1 MPAAP
6 VLDSFAL
13 LAFLRGEAGDDQV
26 AALLEKA
33 GERDAP
39 LHMTEVNYAE
49 VKYIVIRRDGAARW
63 AQVARDL
70 PTLPIEFHPADREL
84 ADLAADFKSRVN
96 FSLADAFAAALAK
109 QHKARLVTGDPEFK
123 TVEKEI
129 RINWLKASE
138 PGEDQ

>member
-13 LAFLRGEAGDDQV
+13 LAFLRGEAGDEKV

-49 VKYIVIRRDGAARW
+49 VKYIVLRKDGAARW
-63 AQVARDL
+63 ADVARDL

-84 ADLAADFKSRVN
+84 ADLAADLKARCGL
-96 FSLADAFAAALAK
+96 SLADAFAAALAK
-109 QHKARLVTGDPEFK
+109 QHKAQLVTGDPEFK
-123 TVEKEI
+123 AVEKEI
-129 RINWLKASE
+129 KIDWLR
-138 PGEDQ
+138 